1 MANSRQDAEIISQI
15 LKEETLDGKQ
25 QENEYRLR
33 IYDEL
38 RKGDDMDTDLI
49 DEYIRLSLLI
59 EGKEYDEDIDVKEEI
74 KKAKKRAAASRPMF
88 RKILDFRLSKLVLA
102 LCCVVALIAAA
113 NFFIVQ
119 ATGSGI
125 NDYVVDF
132 GKNYIG
138 INFLNYPDKA
148 AQKQGTVS
156 DNELY
161 KTMQSECEQYGLTP
175 LLTTQMPSGYKQQD
189 FTKQET
195 SVSKDADFLLADPDN
210 TIVLNIEYYPN
221 TDYLLHL
228 KLPGATDLTRFND
241 DGMDIYLAKESSK
254 YVSTFYNDHYV
265 YTISSPLGHD
275 ETVAI
280 IKSFK

>member
-88 RKILDFRLSKLVLA
+88 RKILDFRLSKLMLA

-138 INFLNYPDKA
+138 INFLNSPDKA
-148 AQKQGTVS
+148 AQKQGAVS

-161 KTMQSECEQYGLTP
+161 KTMQNECEQYGLTP
-175 LLTTQMPSGYKQQD
+175 LLPTQMPSGYKQQN

-195 SVSKDADFLLADPDN
+195 SVSKNADFHLADPGNPIALD
-210 TIVLNIEYYPN
+210 IEYYPN
-221 TDYLLHL
+221 TD
-228 KLPGATDLTRFND
+228 
-241 DGMDIYLAKESSK
+241 
-254 YVSTFYNDHYV
+254 
-265 YTISSPLGHD
+265 
-275 ETVAI
+275 
-280 IKSFK
+280 